1 MKVIIFLWY
10 ISLFTFLFLHT
21 LRHIVILIHQNYPAY
36 TLTVFVRMYPKPNT
50 TTSVSIVELASSAL
64 ATYCTYAALNL
75 LETIRSK
82 TWQPLCM
89 IKSTANDLF
98 LMFLFLMF
106 SQLCQVLAMLRMNIL
121 AIIMVAESRSYLDY
135 NLHYLLSIGVIKE
148 ITKEKILK

>member
-1 MKVIIFLWY
+1 
-10 ISLFTFLFLHT
+10 
-21 LRHIVILIHQNYPAY
+21 
-36 TLTVFVRMYPKPNT
+36 
-50 TTSVSIVELASSAL
+50 
-64 ATYCTYAALNL
+64 
-75 LETIRSK
+75 
-82 TWQPLCM
+82 M